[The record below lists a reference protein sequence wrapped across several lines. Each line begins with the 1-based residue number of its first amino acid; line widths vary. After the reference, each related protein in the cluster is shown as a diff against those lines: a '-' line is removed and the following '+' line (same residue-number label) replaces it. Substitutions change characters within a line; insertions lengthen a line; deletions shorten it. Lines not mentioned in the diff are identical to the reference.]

1 MCIGSTPQANQSFVC
16 ENLAQPLPCPI
27 PPSKASM
34 SGVDALK
41 GTCMSEGWCNCAVPQ
56 ARARVAASVA
66 SANYGTA
73 LEDVKN
79 YIVAKENCGKQAPPC
94 FNKRRPRRLDETAFF
109 GNNKFKY
116 KWSFFP
122 RKRAVAAPASQVL
135 ARCCPRICRRR
146 RAVALH
152 SFRHARRNRR
162 LNAAPGPQATNTEC

>member
-1 MCIGSTPQANQSFVC
+1 
-16 ENLAQPLPCPI
+16 
-27 PPSKASM
+27 M

-79 YIVAKENCGKQAPPC
+79 YIVAKENCGNQAPPC
-94 FNKRRPRRLDETAFF
+94 FNKRGPRRLDETAFF

-116 KWSFFP
+116 KWSFF
-122 RKRAVAAPASQVL
+122 
-135 ARCCPRICRRR
+135 
-146 RAVALH
+146 
-152 SFRHARRNRR
+152 HARERWQ
-162 LNAAPGPQATNTEC
+162 PQPPRC